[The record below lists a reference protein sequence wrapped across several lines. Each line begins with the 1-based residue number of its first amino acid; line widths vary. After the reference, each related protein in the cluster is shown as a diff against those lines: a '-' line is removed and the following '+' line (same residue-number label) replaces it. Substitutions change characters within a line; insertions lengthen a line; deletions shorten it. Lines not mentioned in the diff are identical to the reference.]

1 MRSLPHPPEDADDFF
16 QLCISR
22 IKSRDLKERLSAA
35 RPVVVAAA
43 AAFVAKATS
52 TELHQLRP
60 HVGAGP
66 DVSTLE
72 MVAVYTGRMA
82 KSGQPGR
89 AVYDRLRLAP
99 TDGLCPLCGQ
109 RPVDSLDHHLPKQ
122 QFPTLAVVPA
132 NLVPACFACN
142 KLKETYV
149 PASAAEETLHP
160 YFDDVSDE
168 TWLVATVLSTQPA
181 VVVFAARPPAAWPP
195 LLQERVTHH
204 LHRFE
209 LRSLYTAQAAVEMTN
224 IRFSLNEVF
233 ASGGP
238 TAVQQ
243 HLEREARS
251 RRHHC
256 LNTWQSALYTALAAD
271 AWYCGGGFCGT

>member
-1 MRSLPHPPEDADDFF
+1 MRSLPHPPDSPDDFF
-16 QLCISR
+16 QLCVSR
-22 IKSRDLKERLSAA
+22 IKNQDLKQRLHAA

-43 AAFVAKATS
+43 TEFAAKAAS

-66 DVSTLE
+66 GVSTIE

-82 KSGQPGR
+82 KAGQPGR

-99 TDGLCPLCGQ
+99 ADGVCPLCGQ

-122 QFPTLAVVPA
+122 QYPALAVVPA

-149 PASAAEETLHP
+149 PASAQQETLHP
-160 YFDDVSDE
+160 YFDDVSGV
-168 TWLVATVLSTQPA
+168 TWLVATVLPTQPA
-181 VVVFAARPPAAWPP
+181 AVVFAARPPAAWPA
-195 LLQERVTHH
+195 LLQERVAHH
-204 LHRFE
+204 LRRFE
-209 LRSLYTAQAAVEMTN
+209 LGSLYTAQAAVELTN
-224 IRFSLNEVF
+224 IRFSLHEVS
-233 ASGGP
+233 ASGGVA
-238 TAVQQ
+238 AVQQ
-243 HLEREARS
+243 HLDREARS

-256 LNTWQSALYTALAAD
+256 LNSWQSALYTALAAD
-271 AWYCGGGFCGT
+271 AWYCSGGFRGT